1 MKASKKKAPSAS
13 QTPVFP
19 DTMHKVRTVTEKP
32 HAPEKAAK
40 RDNIFSKSRD
50 THEDRGVR
58 QAKTSRNAQTL
69 PHSRS

>member
-1 MKASKKKAPSAS
+1 MKASKKKAPSAP

-19 DTMHKVRTVTEKP
+19 DVMHRVRTVTEKP
-32 HAPEKAAK
+32 QPSAKAAK
-40 RDNIFSKSRD
+40 RDNIFSKSHD